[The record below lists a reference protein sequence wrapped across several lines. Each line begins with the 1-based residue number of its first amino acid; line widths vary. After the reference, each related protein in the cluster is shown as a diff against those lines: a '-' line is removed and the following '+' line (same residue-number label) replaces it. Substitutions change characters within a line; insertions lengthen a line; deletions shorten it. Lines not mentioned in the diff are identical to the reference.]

1 MREEERSSCK
11 QKNSGM
17 SACTCMHVRSGR
29 KVNLCALIIKER
41 MNIFK
46 KASFYLIFFIL
57 FEFLFL
63 TTSSFSFQMI
73 PDPEKQEEPLPSLF
87 LIGVVISKDTYSS
100 LAILKNEQT
109 GKTNIVRTGE
119 SFFGMKLIQV
129 LENRIIL
136 QKNEKTFQIFLGRGN
151 LTSIEEK
158 LQKNQGEVSRAEQ
171 KEDLL
176 IGNQLNN
183 SLITKEFNRAEIEKR
198 IEAEREMILKE
209 TRFTPNLVKGK
220 ISGFKITKLPTRSI
234 LSDIGIH
241 KNDIIKEIN
250 GIELNDVEKLFTLYN
265 KFKDETQFE
274 VIVERNGKLIRLFYI
289 LK

>member
-1 MREEERSSCK
+1 
-11 QKNSGM
+11 
-17 SACTCMHVRSGR
+17 
-29 KVNLCALIIKER
+29 

-73 PDPEKQEEPLPSLF
+73 PDPEKQEEPLPSLS

-100 LAILKNEQT
+100 LAILKNDQT
-109 GKTNIVRTGE
+109 GKTNMVRTGE
-119 SFFGMKLIQV
+119 SFLGMKLIQV

-151 LTSIEEK
+151 ITYIEEK
-158 LQKNQGEVSRAEQ
+158 LQNNQDEVSRAER
-171 KEDLL
+171 KEDLS
-176 IGNQLNN
+176 IGNQLNKN
-183 SLITKEFNRAEIEKR
+183 LITKEFNRAEIERR
-198 IEAEREMILKE
+198 IEAEWEMIMKE
-209 TRFTPNLVKGK
+209 SRFTPNLVKGK

-274 VIVERNGKLIRLFYI
+274 VSVERNGKLIRLFYI

>member
-1 MREEERSSCK
+1 
-11 QKNSGM
+11 
-17 SACTCMHVRSGR
+17 
-29 KVNLCALIIKER
+29 

-57 FEFLFL
+57 FEFSFL
-63 TTSSFSFQMI
+63 TTSSFSFHMI
-73 PDPEKQEEPLPSLF
+73 PDPEKQEEPISSLS
-87 LIGVVISKDTYSS
+87 LIGVVISKDTSSS

-109 GKTNIVRTGE
+109 GKTNMVRTGE

-129 LENRIIL
+129 FENRVIF

-151 LTSIEEK
+151 LTSIEGK
-158 LQKNQGEVSRAEQ
+158 LQKNQDEVSGAER
-171 KEDLL
+171 KEDLS

-183 SLITKEFNRAEIEKR
+183 SLITKEFNRAETEKR
-198 IEAEREMILKE
+198 IEAEWEMIMKE

-220 ISGFKITKLPTRSI
+220 ISGFKITKLPARSI

-265 KFKDETQFE
+265 KFKNETQFE
-274 VIVERNGKLIRLFYI
+274 VSVERNGKLIRLFYI